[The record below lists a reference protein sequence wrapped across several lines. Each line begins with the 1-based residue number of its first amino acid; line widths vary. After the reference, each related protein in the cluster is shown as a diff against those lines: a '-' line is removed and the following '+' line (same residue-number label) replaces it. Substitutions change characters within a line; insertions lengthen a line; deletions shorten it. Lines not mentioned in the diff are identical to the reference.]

1 MKIWTTL
8 LTTTLLIFS
17 AGSSVSAPAT
27 PGMGLGASSSLMKAL
42 TSSQAEMLSRG
53 GENVSVI
60 FVQPRDGEST
70 VRNVE
75 ALDTLYLLTR
85 QTLQGGIGLI
95 LIFETDKTNNALRL
109 LRYRQQEGWWIG
121 AKPYNPADLPDID
134 FQEAYRLVKAEAG
147 KAHPITQIG
156 ILYAEDEGLPLI
168 VVFSVKDEELSE
180 GLCQEW
186 VYTYDAT
193 GTAVHEGMT
202 AGCYFDMDNLGAS
215 TSTVGYL
222 E

>member
-1 MKIWTTL
+1 
-8 LTTTLLIFS
+8 
-17 AGSSVSAPAT
+17 
-27 PGMGLGASSSLMKAL
+27 
-42 TSSQAEMLSRG
+42 MLSRG

-85 QTLQGGIGLI
+85 QTIQDVGLI

-109 LRYRQQEGWWIG
+109 LRYRQQEGVWLG
-121 AKPYNPADLPDID
+121 AVPYNPADLPDID

-156 ILYAEDEGLPLI
+156 ILYAAYEGAPLI
-168 VVFSVKDEELSE
+168 VVFSVKVEWLDE

-193 GTAVHEGMT
+193 GTAVHEGMI

-215 TSTVGYL
+215 TPTVGYL